1 MKIAIAQLNATV
13 GDFDRAEI
21 HRMSASESPAQHQKP
36 VAAMRALRKRQMK
49 LAVMLG
55 FAAVIAMLAQL
66 SKAAETEADALSAL
80 ETRIGRLLPGA
91 APASLSVSPDRKR
104 VAFFRK
110 AIDGRKW
117 SLVVDE
123 TEGKQ
128 FDAVGKMN
136 PLFSPDSQRVAY
148 VAEKK
153 KRQLVVVDGR
163 EEKQYN
169 SVGGVRFSPD
179 SRHVAYMASE
189 GAERFIVLD
198 GVEQSLRFDGMHAS
212 GPIFGP
218 NSERL
223 GYVAK
228 RGMKWVVVIDGKEGK
243 EYDGAGGLVFS
254 PDSRQWAHF
263 ANRGAK
269 SLVVL
274 NGVESA
280 EYDGILRD
288 TWLIF
293 STPYTVEALVHRNL
307 EITRV
312 VFTDLL
318 K

>member
-1 MKIAIAQLNATV
+1 MQRTHAIERKIV
-13 GDFDRAEI
+13 R
-21 HRMSASESPAQHQKP
+21 
-36 VAAMRALRKRQMK
+36 
-49 LAVMLG
+49 
-55 FAAVIAMLAQL
+55 AAVLCAVLASAAHWTL
-66 SKAAETEADALSAL
+66 AAEESRNLSAL
-80 ETRIGRLLPGA
+80 EIRVGRVLPGA

-104 VAFFRK
+104 VAYFRK

-153 KRQLVVVDGR
+153 RRQLVVVDGR

-169 SVGGVRFSPD
+169 TVGGITFSPD
-179 SRHVAYMASE
+179 SKHVAYMASA

-198 GVEQSLRFDGMHAS
+198 GIEQSLRFDGMHAS
-212 GPIFGP
+212 GPTFSP
-218 NSERL
+218 NSQRL

-228 RGMKWVVVIDGKEGK
+228 RGVKWVVVIDGKEGK
-243 EYDGAGGLVFS
+243 EYDGAGGLVFG
-254 PDSRQWAHF
+254 PDSQQWAHF
-263 ANRGAK
+263 ATRGAK

-288 TWLIF
+288 TWLVF
-293 STPYTVEALVHRNL
+293 STPHTVEALMHRNF
-307 EITRV
+307 EIMRV